1 MERSD
6 LEQWK
11 SREVARLLALV
22 ETERRYWQEIV
33 STLPV
38 CLGILNHQL
47 ILVSANRAFR
57 SRFGV
62 RSEDLRSRRL
72 DSILPQPELAERIR
86 EMMASPASTPPVAP
100 LILTM
105 ESGDRLRITVQ
116 PHRDWDEDISIQA
129 LLIIEDLNVEESA
142 EMLEAAQ
149 AAPAAEPSPVALP
162 AVVWTAELPSMRFLT
177 VSESAASITGIA
189 AGDWRAPEFWST
201 RFSDADRDSM
211 LLQYQKALASGG
223 VHSFEFRL
231 TGNPRWFR
239 ETIRIEEGIPARV
252 HGVLSDITERRTI
265 EEHVIQ
271 AQRMDALVSFSGRAA
286 HDLNNPLMI
295 VSGYGEE
302 LLESL
307 PESDPRH
314 NDMVQI
320 LTAAKRIEHI
330 AAGLQAFSR
339 KPAPAGG
346 TGATFLDLHDLLN
359 NAVER
364 MRSTAG
370 PSLTL
375 DLEVPPQ
382 GTLIHADEVALHSL
396 LYEVA
401 AWMSHGETQTHLSIY
416 AREGAVRD
424 VSYRDQLPPGPYAI
438 IQIENRGAEPDGSA
452 SPRRP
457 LFESIIPGKDGS
469 ELGPALARAY
479 RQVESWG
486 GSLWAA
492 PNNRC
497 VRILLHAQHAVTP
510 ETAEARVEGAEEPKE
525 PEPPPPPPK
534 RVMVVDD
541 EMGIRSLMRKVLLR
555 EGYEVLEAGSAR
567 EALDAIQDHPV
578 DLLLTDVVMPEVSGR
593 ELAEQVVAMH
603 PSTRVLYVSGFTA
616 ETSVETGNFPP
627 GSQLLQ
633 KPFTLA
639 ALLRKVKDVLA

>member
-57 SRFGV
+57 TRFGV

-72 DSILPQPELAERIR
+72 DSILPQPELADRIR
-86 EMMASPASTPPVAP
+86 QMMASPASSAQVAP
-100 LILTM
+100 LILTT

-129 LLIIEDLNVEESA
+129 LLIIEDLNIEESG
-142 EMLEAAQ
+142 ETIQ
-149 AAPAAEPSPVALP
+149 TAPAVDPSSQPAPAALP
-162 AVVWTAELPSMRFLT
+162 AVVWTAELPSMQFLN

-189 AGDWRAPEFWST
+189 AGDWHEPGFWSA
-201 RFSDADRDSM
+201 RFSDIDRDAM
-211 LLQYQKALASGG
+211 TLQYQKAFASGG
-223 VHSFEFRL
+223 VHAFEFRL

-239 ETIRIEEGIPARV
+239 ETIRIEEGVPARV
-252 HGVLSDITERRTI
+252 HGVLSEITERRTL

-271 AQRMDALVSFSGRAA
+271 AQRMDALASFCGRAA

-339 KPAPAGG
+339 KPASSGPGVS
-346 TGATFLDLHDLLN
+346 FLDLHDLLEA
-359 NAVER
+359 AVER
-364 MRSTAG
+364 MRATAG

-375 DLEVPPQ
+375 DLETPPP
-382 GTLIHADEVALHSL
+382 GILVHADEVALHSL

-401 AWMSHGETQTHLSIY
+401 AWMSQGEAQTHLSIH

-424 VSYRDQLPPGPYAI
+424 VAFRDHLPPGPYAI
-438 IQIENRGAEPDGSA
+438 IQVENRGADLEGS
-452 SPRRP
+452 SPKRP
-457 LFESIIPGKDGS
+457 LFETVIPGKDGS

-486 GSLWAA
+486 GSAWAA
-492 PNNRC
+492 PNNRY
-497 VRILLHAQHAVTP
+497 VRILLHAQHSAAPATGLS
-510 ETAEARVEGAEEPKE
+510 ETAEEPKQQ
-525 PEPPPPPPK
+525 EPPPAPPK

-555 EGYEVLEAGSAR
+555 EGYEVLEAGSAQ
-567 EALDAIQDHPV
+567 EALESIQDHPV

-593 ELAEQVVAMH
+593 ELAERVVELH

-639 ALLRKVKDVLA
+639 ALLRKVKEVLA

>member
-57 SRFGV
+57 MRFGV

-72 DSILPQPELAERIR
+72 DSILPQPELAGRIR
-86 EMMASPASTPPVAP
+86 EMMASPGSAAQTPP
-100 LILTM
+100 LILTT

-129 LLIIEDLNVEESA
+129 LLIIEDLNIEESA
-142 EMLEAAQ
+142 ETVQAAAKAPVAA
-149 AAPAAEPSPVALP
+149 AAPAELP
-162 AVVWTAELPSMRFLT
+162 AVVWTAELPSMQFLT

-189 AGDWRAPEFWST
+189 AGDWLAPEFWST
-201 RFSDADRDSM
+201 RFSDIDRDAM
-211 LLQYQKALASGG
+211 LLQYQKAFAAGG

-239 ETIRIEEGIPARV
+239 ETIRVEEGVPARV

-271 AQRMDALVSFSGRAA
+271 AQRMDALASFSGRAA

-307 PESDPRH
+307 PETDPRH
-314 NDMVQI
+314 NDMVQV

-339 KPAPAGG
+339 KPASAP
-346 TGATFLDLHDLLN
+346 GAAFLDLHDLLHS
-359 NAVER
+359 AVER
-364 MRSTAG
+364 MRATAG

-375 DLEVPPQ
+375 DLETPPP
-382 GTLIHADEVALHSL
+382 GTLVHADEVALHSL
-396 LYEVA
+396 LYEIA
-401 AWMSHGETQTHLSIY
+401 AWMSQGETQTHLSIH

-424 VSYRDQLPPGPYAI
+424 VSYRGQLPPGPYAI
-438 IQIENRGAEPDGSA
+438 IQIENRGVEMEGTAPK
-452 SPRRP
+452 RP
-457 LFESIIPGKDGS
+457 LFESVIPGKDGS
-469 ELGPALARAY
+469 ELGPAMARAY

-486 GSLWAA
+486 GSAWAA
-492 PNNRC
+492 PNNRY
-497 VRILLHAQHAVTP
+497 VRILLHAQHTAAPAT
-510 ETAEARVEGAEEPKE
+510 ETVAEQAQPQPQEQA
-525 PEPPPPPPK
+525 PPAPPR

-541 EMGIRSLMRKVLLR
+541 EMGIRSLMRKVLHR
-555 EGYEVLEAGSAR
+555 AGYEVLEAGSAR

-593 ELAEQVVAMH
+593 ELAEQVVELH

-639 ALLRKVKDVLA
+639 ALLRKVKEVLA